1 MGAPQ
6 KNAAKRKW
14 LNRSPRYRHLR
25 EDDNLVRVRAGSLSE
40 PFEGRYRD
48 ISMTGLYLVARRPQ
62 ESLKVGDIVEVSIPA
77 PGTTPEDPK
86 LIVARAR
93 IVRSDGEREFSLRF
107 EVMADDVRKLL
118 EQSLAIGFERAR
130 IAPFVEAA
138 ENTKSFFK
146 SRLGMLI
153 ALVVTAILGWAIL
166 TWITAPRGNYD
177 PERGTPWGQRRF
189 F

>member
-6 KNAAKRKW
+6 KKSAKRKW

-25 EDDNLVRVRAGSLSE
+25 EDDNLVSVRAGAFRE

-62 ESLKVGDIVEVSIPA
+62 ESLKVGHVVEVSIPA
-77 PGTTPEDPK
+77 PGATSSDPRT
-86 LIVARAR
+86 IVARAR
-93 IVRSDGEREFSLRF
+93 IVRTDGEREFSLRF
-107 EVMADDVRKLL
+107 EVMSDDVRRLL
-118 EQSLAIGFERAR
+118 EQSLANGFERAR
-130 IAPFVEAA
+130 VAPFVDAVESA
-138 ENTKSFFK
+138 KSFFK
-146 SRLGMLI
+146 SRVGMLI

-166 TWITAPRGNYD
+166 TWITAPRGNYN